1 MYKVAEIF
9 TSINGESRLAG
20 ELAVFV
26 RFVGCNLSCT
36 YCDTA
41 WAISMDAPHKEMSL
55 DEIISYVEQTGI
67 KNVTLTGGEPLLSEG
82 IEELIIELIGHNHR
96 VEIETNGAVDIRPL
110 LDTASRLSIKDEL
123 SITLDYKCPSS
134 GMEGFMVM
142 ENYDVLRSYDTVKF
156 VVGDRADLD
165 KAREIIEK
173 YKLDI
178 QGIEFSVDGEIVL
191 RHDNIEIEL
200 GNGDNLAI
208 QMMNL
213 GNILQTVEGKN
224 GILYMKEYDS
234 DNATASFKVR

>member
-1 MYKVAEIF
+1 MRLRKTVRNIMYKVAEIF
-9 TSINGESRLAG
+9 TSVNGESRLAG

-26 RFVGCNLSCT
+26 RFVGCNLSCA

-55 DEIISYVEQTGI
+55 DEIIAYVEQTGI

-96 VEIETNGAVDIRPL
+96 VEIETNGAVDIIPL
-110 LDTASRLSIKDEL
+110 LDIAARLSIKDEL

-134 GMEGFMVM
+134 GMESFMVM

-156 VVGDRADLD
+156 VVGDKADLD

-173 YKLDI
+173 YDLIDRCAVYLSAVFGRI
-178 QGIEFSVDGEIVL
+178 TPREIVEYML
-191 RHDNIEIEL
+191 EHKM
-200 GNGDNLAI
+200 NGVTH
-208 QMMNL
+208 Q
-213 GNILQTVEGKN
+213 LQQHKF
-224 GILYMKEYDS
+224 IWDP
-234 DNATASFKVR
+234 NARGV

>member
-1 MYKVAEIF
+1 MQSIMYKIAEIF

-20 ELAVFV
+20 ELAVFI

-41 WAISMDAPHKEMSL
+41 WAIDVDAPHKEMCL
-55 DEIISYVEQTGI
+55 NEIIDYVEQTGVR
-67 KNVTLTGGEPLLSEG
+67 NVTITGGEPLLAEG
-82 IEELIIELIGHNHR
+82 VDELIIELIGRNHR
-96 VEIETNGAVDIRPL
+96 VEIETNGAVSIRPL

-134 GMEGFMVM
+134 GMESFMVM

-173 YKLDI
+173 YKL
-178 QGIEFSVDGEIVL
+178 VDRCAVYLSAVFGRITPREIVEYML
-191 RHDNIEIEL
+191 EHKM
-200 GNGDNLAI
+200 NGVTH
-208 QMMNL
+208 Q
-213 GNILQTVEGKN
+213 LQQHKF
-224 GILYMKEYDS
+224 IWDP
-234 DNATASFKVR
+234 NAKGV